1 LVCKRLIGF
10 LSLDCLSINYP
21 GAALC
26 ICIHPIATTGLLIT
40 PGKYWAVYNACTHH
54 AFFTKNSMVTL
65 LFKIE
70 SKANNLSGLE
80 EGKMPYKRVL

>member
-1 LVCKRLIGF
+1 
-10 LSLDCLSINYP
+10 
-21 GAALC
+21 
-26 ICIHPIATTGLLIT
+26 
-40 PGKYWAVYNACTHH
+40 
-54 AFFTKNSMVTL
+54 MVTL